1 MEENVPGFM
10 AQVVLNIPMI
20 TKNKKK
26 RKYYRK
32 CGVCGKRQEQSEM
45 IRCIESPNGWLCVD
59 CYAAKHIE
67 YEDFGEE

>member
-1 MEENVPGFM
+1 
-10 AQVVLNIPMI
+10 MI

-32 CGVCGKRQEQSEM
+32 CGICGKRQEQSEM